1 MTAKSG
7 SLPYLERSAPRGES
21 RFEQNGGRLVPTCAE
36 LTGPLTVLFVTR
48 LPSLFPVL
56 LSADNSA
63 ICRYPVDHGLPKK
76 VIKGV
81 HL

>member
-1 MTAKSG
+1 
-7 SLPYLERSAPRGES
+7 
-21 RFEQNGGRLVPTCAE
+21 
-36 LTGPLTVLFVTR
+36 LTVLFVTR

-76 VIKGV
+76 VIKSV
-81 HL
+81 HF